1 MPRSLYCP
9 YEVFVKIR
17 DSPEKHA
24 PFHDLILAHNHIVF
38 DLTEEEYRLK
48 QQATLTSFTRE
59 TDITTDT
66 VPGFL
71 EYLPFP
77 VRQGAG
83 SALFILEEEQQAHIK
98 NLRNYGVCVVIL
110 EQPESL
116 AILQN
121 NFYWQLEKPNSFGSS
136 DAVNWQQIVARA
148 GQMPL
153 NALVLVDNYLL
164 GNATKATDRGM
175 VNILDILSGL
185 MPTKQNSA
193 LPFQILL
200 VASHKGGLYLKA
212 DELAQIQEKLNTT
225 RSLLLDT
232 LKRRVSYKV
241 EVDILLHSNA
251 NSDFHRR
258 AIISNYHFLRFDHGL
273 DAFDRDK
280 VRFHNDIS
288 VEGAFRN
295 LGNPKCHT
303 PWKSMALELQSIKRT
318 LALNAGVL
326 KSGSCDNRLLELVSS
341 LSATKNPYNPYQREQ
356 GQRTVV
362 DLSTTLP

>member
-9 YEVFVKIR
+9 YRVFVKIR
-17 DSPEKHA
+17 DSQARYA

-38 DLTEEEYRLK
+38 DLTEEEYRVK
-48 QQATLTSFTRE
+48 QQETLTLFTRE
-59 TDITTDT
+59 TGITTDT
-66 VPGFL
+66 VPDFL
-71 EYLPFP
+71 EQLPFP

-83 SALFILEEEQQAHIK
+83 SGLFILEEVQQDHAK

-121 NFYWQLEKPNSFGSS
+121 NFYWQLEKPSPFGSS

-148 GQMPL
+148 GRMPL

-175 VNILDILSGL
+175 VNILDILFEL

-200 VASHKGGLYLKA
+200 VAAHKGGLHLRV
-212 DELAQIQEKLNTT
+212 DELDQIQEKLDTT

-232 LKRRVSYKV
+232 LTRRMRYKV
-241 EVDILLHSNA
+241 EVGILLHSNA

-273 DAFDRDK
+273 DAFDRNR
-280 VRFHNDIS
+280 VRFHNDMS

-303 PWKSMALELQSIKRT
+303 PWKSMALELQSIKRA
-318 LALNAGVL
+318 LSLNAGVL
-326 KSGSCDNRLLELVSS
+326 TSGSCDNRLLELVSPPS
-341 LSATKNPYNPYQREQ
+341 SAQNPYNPYQRD
-356 GQRTVV
+356 QRAFLNRSAT
-362 DLSTTLP
+362 PA